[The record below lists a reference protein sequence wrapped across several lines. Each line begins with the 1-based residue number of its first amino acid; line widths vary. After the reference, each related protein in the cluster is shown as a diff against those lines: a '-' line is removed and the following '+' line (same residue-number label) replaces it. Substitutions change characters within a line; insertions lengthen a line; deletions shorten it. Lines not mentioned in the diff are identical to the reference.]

1 MHTKVV
7 KKVAKKVA
15 KKAARVMAKKA
26 ARVMAKKAAKMTAN
40 PYIQRRSG
48 KDLSLLGTFLDAF

>member
-1 MHTKVV
+1 M
-7 KKVAKKVA
+7 AKKAARVMA